1 MDKFMAIAEN
11 QEYLLSILVDPEF
24 LADEKTAYPI
34 RIDPTVEFTYGT
46 NGAGAIEDVT
56 INSNG
61 GSDGTAYSLSV
72 GLRSNYGIA
81 RTLMKFPVLEH
92 ALWGVDMVI
101 TDAKV
106 EIRDLMCEEE
116 ALYVLC
122 YVFSGNEWSESTANW
137 SNVSPN
143 SISST
148 LLSSHTI
155 SYASG
160 AQQPEWQTYA
170 FDITEAAVGW
180 WTGVYNI
187 ETGIIFTA
195 PTAENGS
202 TYIHKT
208 LASYN
213 RSAYQPSLSVTYICA
228 DDAVEIDTDVLT
240 SVTVPTAGSTAT
252 FRFVPASTGFYTFE
266 SSNIVS
272 GDPYAW
278 LYNGTFELLTTADDT
293 DNSNFQ
299 LTYHLVEGFEYYF
312 RAGCYDTGTG
322 SYSVKLSPVTDP
334 SSLNTISINWGD
346 SVIVSCD
353 SENPVSIYRFTPT
366 VSAEYLFYTAKFDGD
381 PQIWLYTS
389 TLGLLDFDDDNAGDS
404 NARMS
409 SILHADHTYYIVA
422 GKYGSETSTYTL
434 KLLKE
439 SSVSIAKSYLKN
451 TGTSQYMDIDGPAA
465 QEFVHQWIYHTG
477 EQEKW
482 FIRKHPDGYYTI
494 RSEYGNRYYVGIS
507 SSTTWVDN
515 VKLYA
520 SISDSTK
527 WKIYEDSS
535 GYAILEPKTAPG
547 KILYAPST
555 GVGVELQLTLMS
567 APVSNRNQ
575 WERLNMSAYFAEVC
589 NYFDAGY
596 SVYHYETSA
605 VSSGMIDG
613 YMDAIADR
621 YYELFGLT
629 LLYDSAS
636 YYQSPIDICKGTVTL
651 SNINTE
657 CTHGHTERDN
667 VITSFKNSFSG
678 GDATTN
684 VLWSCHAITS
694 TATNGDIN
702 YNRSCSSGDAVFM
715 LDRTN
720 NSDRTLNATGI
731 LMHELNHQY
740 GAQDHY
746 HELTDKNDYNSCKF
760 KSVCSV
766 CGDNPRP
773 PSCIMYQS
781 RIDIS
786 NPDVICSAC
795 QNDILTHLN
804 DHHK

>member
-1 MDKFMAIAEN
+1 M
-11 QEYLLSILVDPEF
+11 VDPEF

-34 RIDPTVEFTYGT
+34 RIDPTVEFTYEN
-46 NGAGAIEDVT
+46 NGANAIEDVT

-72 GLRSNYGIA
+72 GLRENYGIA
-81 RTLMKFPVLEH
+81 RTLMKFPILEH

-116 ALYVLC
+116 ALDVLC
-122 YVFSGNEWSESTANW
+122 YAFIGNEWTETTANW

-143 SISST
+143 SYGAY
-148 LLSSHTI
+148 LSNHTI

-160 AQQPEWQTYA
+160 AQQPKWQTYA

-180 WTGVYNI
+180 WTGNLNI
-187 ETGIIFTA
+187 NTGIMFMATS
-195 PTAENGS
+195 PVETGS

-213 RSAYQPSLSVTYICA
+213 RSAYQPSLSVTYICS

-272 GDPYAW
+272 CDPYAW

-293 DNSNFQ
+293 DGSNFQ
-299 LTYHLVEGFEYYF
+299 LTYHFVEGYEYYF
-312 RAGCYDTGTG
+312 RAGCYGTGTG
-322 SYSVKLSPVTDP
+322 SYSVKLSQVTNP
-334 SSLNTISINWGD
+334 SSLNAISINWGD
-346 SVIVSCD
+346 SVNVLCD
-353 SENPVSIYRFTPT
+353 LENPFSLYRFTPT
-366 VSAEYLFYTAKFDGD
+366 VSGEYLFYTTESDGD

-389 TLGLLDFDDDNAGDS
+389 TLGPLESDDDNAGDS
-404 NARMS
+404 NARLS
-409 SILHADHTYYIVA
+409 SILHAGHTYYIVA

-439 SSVSIAKSYLKN
+439 SSVAIAEGYLKN
-451 TGTSQYMDIDGPAA
+451 TGTSQYMDIDGPVA
-465 QEFVHQWIYHTG
+465 QEFVHQWTYHTG

-482 FIRKHPDGYYTI
+482 VVQKQSDGYYTI

-527 WKIYEDSS
+527 WKIYEDSW
-535 GYAILEPKTAPG
+535 GCAILEPKTAPG
-547 KILYAPST
+547 RILYVPSA
-555 GVGVELQLTLMS
+555 GIGVELQLSFMGMS
-567 APVSNRNQ
+567 VSNRNQ
-575 WERLNMSAYFAEVC
+575 WKILNIGTYSARVY
-589 NYFDAGY
+589 NYFDNGY
-596 SVYHYETSA
+596 SVYRGATHS
-605 VSSGMIDG
+605 VSSSLING
-613 YMDAIADR
+613 YMDKVATR
-621 YYELFGLT
+621 YSELFDLT
-629 LLYDSAS
+629 LVYDSAS

-651 SNINTE
+651 SNISTE
-657 CTHGHTERDN
+657 CTHGHTELNN
-667 VITSFKNSFSG
+667 VIISFRNNFSG
-678 GDATTN
+678 GDTTTN
-684 VLWSCHAITS
+684 ALWTSHTITS
-694 TATNGDIN
+694 TAANGDPES
-702 YNRSCSSGDAVFM
+702 NRSCSYIDAIFM
-715 LDRTN
+715 LECTG
-720 NSDRTLNATGI
+720 SLSGTLISTSI

-746 HELTDKNDYNSCKF
+746 HELNDKNDPTSCEH
-760 KSVCSV
+760 KSICSD

-773 PSCIMYQS
+773 HTCIMNDS

-786 NPDVICSAC
+786 NTDVICSAC

-804 DHHK
+804 DHH